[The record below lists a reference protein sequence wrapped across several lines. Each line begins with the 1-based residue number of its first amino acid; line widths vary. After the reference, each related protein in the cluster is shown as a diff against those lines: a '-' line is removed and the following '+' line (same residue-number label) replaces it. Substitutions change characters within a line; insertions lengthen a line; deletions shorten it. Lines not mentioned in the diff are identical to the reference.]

1 MRCAALFLLT
11 ALAVPA
17 FAEDVAPAGA
27 DPKAQMKELE
37 MKMKTAR
44 EQAVKDDPE
53 LAKLKSEADD
63 LRKRYETA
71 VEAKLKDNADY
82 QALKAQAAELRGK
95 RDDKKKKEEKKPE
108 PPPADQPKGE
118 QPKL

>member
-17 FAEDVAPAGA
+17 FAEDAAPAGA

-53 LAKLKSEADD
+53 LVKLKTEADD

-82 QALKAQAAELRGK
+82 QALKTQAAELRAK
-95 RDDKKKKEEKKPE
+95 RDGKKEKKPE
-108 PPPADQPKGE
+108 APPADQPKGE

>member
-17 FAEDVAPAGA
+17 FAEDAAPAGA

-37 MKMKTAR
+37 MKMKAVR

-53 LAKLKSEADD
+53 LVKLKTEADD

-82 QALKAQAAELRGK
+82 QALKAQADELRGK
-95 RDDKKKKEEKKPE
+95 KKKKDEKKPE
-108 PPPADQPKGE
+108 APPADQPKGE